1 MDGLYHHGGGKEM
14 EWGEGCSKSKGVKNL
29 CLCFVVTVPVP
40 RNCTLDILLT
50 IELQVPGVYPPLL
63 QCTVYRN
70 EVKDFNNLIVQ
81 AQN

>member
-1 MDGLYHHGGGKEM
+1 MGSTTTGMGRRWNGGRAAV
-14 EWGEGCSKSKGVKNL
+14 KSKGVKNL

-50 IELQVPGVYPPLL
+50 IELQVSGVYPPLV
-63 QCTVYRN
+63 QCIVYRN